1 VSGVSPGVNETD
13 PNRRPTNAA
22 GDAVG
27 RVSQV
32 SDPVGVLRQE
42 DEIVAP

>member
-1 VSGVSPGVNETD
+1 VSGVSPEVNETD

-22 GDAVG
+22 GDAIG

-32 SDPVGVLRQE
+32 SDPVVVLRHE